1 MTMSKTITLR
11 LDEKTYDLI
20 RSAAN
25 GSRRSISN
33 FIEYAAVAFLAEDAF
48 ATDSEMMEILSD
60 RELVSELER
69 GRKDIEEK
77 RYTIVE

>member
-1 MTMSKTITLR
+1 MSKTITLR

-33 FIEYAAVAFLAEDAF
+33 FIEYATVAFLAEDSF
-48 ATDSEMMEILSD
+48 AADSEMMEILSD
-60 RELVSELER
+60 TELISDLER

>member
-1 MTMSKTITLR
+1 MSKTITLR

-20 RSAAN
+20 RSAAT

-33 FIEYAAVAFLAEDAF
+33 FIEYATVAFLAEDSF
-48 ATDSEMMEILSD
+48 ATDLEMMEILSD
-60 RELVSELER
+60 TELISDLER